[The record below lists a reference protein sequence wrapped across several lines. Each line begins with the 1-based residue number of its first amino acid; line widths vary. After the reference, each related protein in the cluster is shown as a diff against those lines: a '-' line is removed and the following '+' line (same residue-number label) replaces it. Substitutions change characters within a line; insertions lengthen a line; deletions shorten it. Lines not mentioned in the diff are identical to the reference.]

1 MRLADYTDYA
11 LRVLL
16 YCAQHDER
24 LVTVAEIAERQGLAK
39 NQVMKIV
46 ADLAHAG
53 LLETVRG
60 RSGGVRLMR
69 PAAEIRV
76 GDVVRLSETDLRLTE
91 CFDHRSNRC
100 TLTAECGLRGVFAR
114 ALHAFFG
121 VLDGVTLGDLSA
133 PAAARRG
140 QARPIPQRA
149 ASAVLDPNARGP
161 AGARAALVSK
171 AAATTQDAR
180 RPEPVSTRRLRPGE
194 PAPA

>member
-16 YCAQHDER
+16 YCAQHADR
-24 LVTVAEIAERQGLAK
+24 LVTVGEIAERQGLAK

-121 VLDGVTLGDLSA
+121 VLDSVTLGDLSA
-133 PAAARRG
+133 PARSRRSG
-140 QARPIPQRA
+140 SQGVRDISGTASKPLQRA
-149 ASAVLDPNARGP
+149 AVAGPRALTAKATKPEAVA
-161 AGARAALVSK
+161 V
-171 AAATTQDAR
+171 R
-180 RPEPVSTRRLRPGE
+180 RVRPGE